1 MDLLPIPTQVLTYA
15 QLVRSYQWVKN
26 MVVFAAI
33 IFSGKLFDPD
43 LFARTVF
50 AFIIFCALS
59 SVSYI
64 VNDVID
70 APADRKHPSKKH
82 RPIASGAIS
91 ARSAITLAVTIT
103 ISALGATFIFQP
115 LFFWLSLAFLSLQI
129 LYSTVLKAYAVIDI
143 FAISFSFM
151 TRALAGL
158 VVTGYHIPV
167 WLFLTIFFVS
177 LFIAAI
183 KRNAELSISGSEA
196 RHTLAKYNQNFLNF
210 LIYTFSTAAIISYC
224 LYSYLEQPPAVSTPV
239 STFMSQLFPGFEGRK
254 LMTITIPFV
263 VYAIARYGQLFY
275 TRVEGERPE
284 KLLVTDWP
292 LLASVGIWGA
302 MVITFIYLL

>member
-1 MDLLPIPTQVLTYA
+1 MDAIPLPNQVKVYA

-26 MVVFAAI
+26 LVVFAAI
-33 IFSGKLFDPD
+33 IFSGKLFDAD
-43 LFARTVF
+43 LFARSMF
-50 AFIIFCALS
+50 AFIIFCMLS

-70 APADRKHPSKKH
+70 APADRKHPIKKH
-82 RPIASGAIS
+82 RPIASGAVS
-91 ARSAITLAVTIT
+91 VQNAVVLAAMLGV
-103 ISALGATFIFQP
+103 AGLGASFVFQP

-129 LYSTVLKAYAVIDI
+129 LYSTVFKSYAVIDL

-183 KRNAELSISGSEA
+183 KRNAELSLSGSEA

-210 LIYTFSTAAIISYC
+210 LIYTFSTAAIIAYS
-224 LYSYLEQPPAVSTPV
+224 LYSYLEQPPAVSTPI
-239 STFMSQLFPGFEGRK
+239 STIISHLFPGFEGRK

-292 LLASVGIWGA
+292 LMIAVGIWGT
-302 MVITFIYLL
+302 MVITFIYIL

>member
-1 MDLLPIPTQVLTYA
+1 MHHKTTSPLRVYA

-26 MVVFAAI
+26 FVVFAAI
-33 IFSGKLFDPD
+33 VFSGKLFDAD
-43 LFARTVF
+43 LFFKSLF
-50 AFIIFCALS
+50 AFFIFCLVS

-64 VNDVID
+64 INDVID
-70 APADRKHPSKKH
+70 APADRRHPHKKN
-82 RPIASGAIS
+82 RPIAAGLIS
-91 ARSAITLAVTIT
+91 EKQ
-103 ISALGATFIFQP
+103 ALLIALTMALTALVAAYIFQP
-115 LFFWLSLAFLSLQI
+115 LFFWLTLGFLALQVA
-129 LYSTVLKAYAVIDI
+129 YSTVLKSYAVIDI
-143 FAISFSFM
+143 FAISVSFM
-151 TRALAGL
+151 IRALAGL

-183 KRNAELSISGSEA
+183 KRNAELSLSGSDA

-210 LIYTFSTAAIISYC
+210 LIYTFSTAAIIAYSM
-224 LYSYLEQPPAVSTPV
+224 YSYIEQPPQVETALSKI
-239 STFMSQLFPGFEGRK
+239 LAELLPGIEGRK
-254 LMTITIPFV
+254 LMTATIPLV

-292 LLASVGIWGA
+292 LMMAVGLWGFL
-302 MVITFIYLL
+302 VIAFIYLL

>member
-1 MDLLPIPTQVLTYA
+1 MHHKPTSPLRVYA

-26 MVVFAAI
+26 FVVFAAI
-33 IFSGKLFDPD
+33 VFSGKLFDAD
-43 LFARTVF
+43 LFFRSLF
-50 AFIIFCALS
+50 AFFIFCLVS

-64 VNDVID
+64 INDVID
-70 APADRKHPSKKH
+70 APADRRHPHKKN
-82 RPIASGAIS
+82 RPIAAGLIS
-91 ARSAITLAVTIT
+91 EKQ
-103 ISALGATFIFQP
+103 ALLIALTMALTALVAAYIFQP
-115 LFFWLSLAFLSLQI
+115 LFFWLTLGFLALQVA
-129 LYSTVLKAYAVIDI
+129 YSTVLKSYAVIDI
-143 FAISFSFM
+143 FAISVSFM
-151 TRALAGL
+151 IRALAGL

-183 KRNAELSISGSEA
+183 KRNAELSLSGSDA

-210 LIYTFSTAAIISYC
+210 LIYTFSTAAIIAYSM
-224 LYSYLEQPPAVSTPV
+224 YSYIEQPPQVETALSKI
-239 STFMSQLFPGFEGRK
+239 LAELLPGIEGRK
-254 LMTITIPFV
+254 LMTATIPLV

-292 LLASVGIWGA
+292 LMLAVGLWGFL
-302 MVITFIYLL
+302 VIAFIYLL

>member
-1 MDLLPIPTQVLTYA
+1 MHHKPTSPLRVYA

-26 MVVFAAI
+26 FVVFAAI
-33 IFSGKLFDPD
+33 VFSGKLFDAD
-43 LFARTVF
+43 LFFRSLF
-50 AFIIFCALS
+50 AFFIFCLVS

-64 VNDVID
+64 INDVID
-70 APADRKHPSKKH
+70 APADRRHPHKKN
-82 RPIASGAIS
+82 RPIAAGLIS
-91 ARSAITLAVTIT
+91 EKQ
-103 ISALGATFIFQP
+103 ALLIALTMALTALVAAYIFQP
-115 LFFWLSLAFLSLQI
+115 LFFWLTLGFLALQVA
-129 LYSTVLKAYAVIDI
+129 YSTILKSYAVIDI
-143 FAISFSFM
+143 FAISVSFM
-151 TRALAGL
+151 IRALAGL

-183 KRNAELSISGSEA
+183 KRNAELSLSGSDA

-210 LIYTFSTAAIISYC
+210 LIYTFSTAAIIAYSM
-224 LYSYLEQPPAVSTPV
+224 YSYIEQPPQVETALSKI
-239 STFMSQLFPGFEGRK
+239 LAELLPGIEGRK
-254 LMTITIPFV
+254 LMTATIPLV

-292 LLASVGIWGA
+292 LMLAVGLWGFL
-302 MVITFIYLL
+302 VIAFIYLL

>member
-1 MDLLPIPTQVLTYA
+1 MHHKPTSPLRVYA

-26 MVVFAAI
+26 FVVFAAI
-33 IFSGKLFDPD
+33 VFSGKLFDAD
-43 LFARTVF
+43 LFFRSLF
-50 AFIIFCALS
+50 AFFIFCLVS

-64 VNDVID
+64 INDVID
-70 APADRKHPSKKH
+70 ETADRQKKKKKN
-82 RPIASGAIS
+82 RPIAAGLIS
-91 ARSAITLAVTIT
+91 EKQ
-103 ISALGATFIFQP
+103 ALLIALTMALTALVAAYIFQP
-115 LFFWLSLAFLSLQI
+115 LFFWLTLGFLALQVA
-129 LYSTVLKAYAVIDI
+129 YSTVLKSYAVIDI
-143 FAISFSFM
+143 FAISVSFM
-151 TRALAGL
+151 IRALAGL

-183 KRNAELSISGSEA
+183 KRNAELSLSGSDA

-210 LIYTFSTAAIISYC
+210 LIYTFSTAAIIAYSM
-224 LYSYLEQPPAVSTPV
+224 YSYIEQPPQVETALSKI
-239 STFMSQLFPGFEGRK
+239 LAELLPGIEGRK
-254 LMTITIPFV
+254 LMTATIPLV

-292 LLASVGIWGA
+292 LMLAVGLWGFL
-302 MVITFIYLL
+302 VIAFIYLL